1 METSD
6 VIKLK
11 EGIKE
16 ALKNWTGSKIDA
28 LFPKKPQTRDTKAW
42 TLQLP

>member
-16 ALKNWTGSKIDA
+16 ALKNWTGSKIDVRGKGFVQMR
-28 LFPKKPQTRDTKAW
+28 LRM
-42 TLQLP
+42 